1 MSISRRMLLGQAG
14 MAGAF
19 SLLTG
24 CGPSSPKD
32 TPASDGNPQTGGT
45 LIIGQA
51 GEPLALSSAGSIDGG
66 ASAVSVKI
74 FDGLFTMDFKGNLV
88 PKLALSADLSPD
100 GLVTRIKL
108 RPDVKWH
115 DGEAFTSADVA
126 YSIGEV
132 WRVYHPR
139 SQTAL
144 SNLLRIE
151 TPSPLEVVLHFSQP
165 VPYIFATLA
174 DGSSQVVPRHL
185 YEGKD
190 VLTNPHN
197 VNPVGT
203 GPFQFE
209 SWTRGQHL
217 VLKRNPNYW
226 DGPRPYLDKLIFR
239 FIAAGAATVAALESG
254 AIHYSGGGVPLSD
267 IERLRQN
274 PDLWVETEAL
284 GSSANFSGFG
294 FNLNNPVLQDR
305 RVRHAFAHAI
315 NRDFLVKNIW
325 LGSGEVADSPIPP
338 YSEWHAANLP
348 QYGYDLK
355 KAEALLD
362 AAGLRRNADGIRL
375 TLRNELMPPSGLYPR
390 VSQYIRQ
397 DLAKIG
403 IDLKLRSEALSGY
416 LNRKFTTRDWDT
428 DTYGTGSDFDPAIG
442 IQRFYWSK
450 SIKVGVPFTN
460 PTHYASPE
468 VDRLLEAAQVEI
480 DYEKRKA
487 LYAQA
492 QTVIQTDLP
501 LIPIVFPHSHRLGV
515 KRLSH
520 NLTTRTDN
528 LAHARFLS

>member
-1 MSISRRMLLGQAG
+1 MRVSRRILLGQVGVAG
-14 MAGAF
+14 LFG
-19 SLLTG
+19 LTG
-24 CGPSSPKD
+24 CGPSGEK
-32 TPASDGNPQTGGT
+32 QTRGAAGGGVNGGT
-45 LIIGQA
+45 LIVGQT
-51 GEPLALSSAGSIDGG
+51 GEPLALSSAGSIDGA
-66 ASAVSVKI
+66 ASTVSVKI
-74 FDGLFTMDFKGNLV
+74 FDGLFTTDFKGKLV
-88 PKLALSADLSPD
+88 PKLALSAELSPD
-100 GLVTRIKL
+100 GLVTHIKL

-115 DGEAFTSADVA
+115 DGVAFTSADVA
-126 YSIGEV
+126 YSLGEI

-144 SNLLRIE
+144 ANLQRIE
-151 TPSPLEVVLHFSQP
+151 TPTPLDVVLHFSQP

-226 DGPRPYLDKLIFR
+226 DGPRPYLDKVIFR

-254 AIHYSGGGVPLSD
+254 AIHYSSGGVPLSD
-267 IERLRQN
+267 IDRLRQN
-274 PDLWVETEAL
+274 PDLWVETE
-284 GSSANFSGFG
+284 GEGYSANFSGFG
-294 FNLNNPVLQDR
+294 FNLNNPTLQDR

-315 NRDFLVKNIW
+315 NKDFLFRNIW
-325 LGSGEVADSPIPP
+325 LNSGEIADSPIPP
-338 YSEWHAANLP
+338 SSEWHAPNLP
-348 QYGYDLK
+348 QYDYDLK
-355 KAEALLD
+355 KAEALLE
-362 AAGLRRNADGIRL
+362 AAGLRRNENGVRL
-375 TLRNELMPPSGLYPR
+375 TLRNELMPPSALYPR
-390 VSQYIRQ
+390 VAQYIRQ
-397 DLAKIG
+397 DLARIG

-450 SIKVGVPFTN
+450 SIKPGIPFTN

-480 DYEKRKA
+480 NYEKRKD
-487 LYAQA
+487 LYRQV

-501 LIPIVFPHSHRLGV
+501 LIPIIFPHSHR
-515 KRLSH
+515 
-520 NLTTRTDN
+520 
-528 LAHARFLS
+528 